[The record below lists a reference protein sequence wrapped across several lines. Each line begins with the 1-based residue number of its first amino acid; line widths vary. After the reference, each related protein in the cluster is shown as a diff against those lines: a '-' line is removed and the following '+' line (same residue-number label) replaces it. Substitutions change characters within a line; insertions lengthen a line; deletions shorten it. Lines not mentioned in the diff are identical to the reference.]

1 MLRVWTTTIQDD
13 SLGVNAMRVKAIEK
27 FNKEINFPVVS
38 IHESWSLAGTYL
50 RLVIYYQDNSE
61 YPKWKEENE

>member
-38 IHESWSLAGTYL
+38 IHESWSLAETYL
-50 RLVIYYQDNSE
+50 RLVIY
-61 YPKWKEENE
+61 

>member
-1 MLRVWTTTIQDD
+1 MLRVWTTVIQDNFLSAD
-13 SLGVNAMRVKAIEK
+13 IMRKKAIEN

-38 IHESWSLAGTYL
+38 IHESWAQAETYL

-61 YPKWKEENE
+61 YPRGKEENE

>member
-27 FNKEINFPVVS
+27 FVTV
-38 IHESWSLAGTYL
+38 A
-50 RLVIYYQDNSE
+50 
-61 YPKWKEENE
+61 PKI